1 MVFLG
6 ELRASAGGVPGSSVQ
21 GSRCQPEQFPAD
33 RAGHP
38 KVNARRRIQPPQRA
52 GFGRLSSRNMIDE
65 ALNALPAGA
74 FWGQNQAAARAAEI
88 RAALHSVRLLIAPK
102 LPLPEQ

>member
-1 MVFLG
+1 MVLLG
-6 ELRASAGGVPGSSVQ
+6 ELGASAGGGPEAADN
-21 GSRCQPEQFPAD
+21 SRCRPEHFRRD

-38 KVNARRRIQPPQRA
+38 KVNARRRIQLR
-52 GFGRLSSRNMIDE
+52 RLSSRNLINE

-74 FWGQNQAAARAAEI
+74 FWGQNQAAVRASKI
-88 RAALHSVRLLIAPK
+88 RAAIDSVRLSIAPK